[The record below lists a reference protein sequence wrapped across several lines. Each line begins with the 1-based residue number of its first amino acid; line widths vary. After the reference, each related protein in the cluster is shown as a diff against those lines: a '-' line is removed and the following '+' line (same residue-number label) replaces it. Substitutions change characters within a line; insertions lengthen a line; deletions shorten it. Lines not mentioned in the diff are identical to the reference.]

1 MKLNNKIG
9 GIPQKIVST
18 VFFLVTFVC
27 LFYFFTTAKY
37 LPFFL
42 ASIIVIMPVAVN
54 IVLHLFACEI
64 PFKKPQ
70 KKVLAEGTKK
80 IKKLLHRAIY
90 ILKLCVYGVAFAY
103 NKSHR
108 IL

>member
-27 LFYFFTTAKY
+27 LFYFFKTTKE

-42 ASIIVIMPVAVN
+42 AAIIVIMPVAVN
-54 IVLHLFACEI
+54 ILLHLFACEI
-64 PFKKPQ
+64 PLKKPQ
-70 KKVLAEGTKK
+70 KKIFAE
-80 IKKLLHRAIY
+80 
-90 ILKLCVYGVAFAY
+90 
-103 NKSHR
+103 
-108 IL
+108 